1 MLPSRCPNARSSCC
15 RLPGVP
21 HLLVSSQTNQ
31 GLVELGA
38 AIRESL
44 VAQRPAESNDDTG
57 GDNLEGQ
64 DEDEDD
70 GRWML

>member
-1 MLPSRCPNARSSCC
+1 MPPTLCPNAHPLCC

-31 GLVELGA
+31 GLIELGA

-44 VAQRPAESNDDTG
+44 VAQRPAETDDEAE
-57 GDNLEGQ
+57 GDDADAQ
-64 DEDEDD
+64 DESEGDD
-70 GRWML
+70 RWMP